1 MDSSVLEKSLRD
13 GLVSTAELDE
23 VQEQCRQ
30 TARNILKDVRSNNT
44 AQADV
49 VIDKNCYCS
58 VCCPRRS
65 GKTYCAVCAALIT
78 GESKPFAITLVISL
92 NLKQLKKL
100 YWDGGP
106 SGIHALNRKYNVG
119 LEFNSTDLKW
129 THRNGSIGYL
139 MGTDKPEQVEQFLG
153 MEADL
158 YIIDECKSFAPGVL
172 EDLLENKIE
181 PQRSSR
187 KGKVLLIGTPGS
199 ILTGPFYRA
208 TCPEAV
214 DSDGRPYL
222 VPYKTQDPHGR
233 ETRDLWSFHSWTLQD
248 NKAKDH
254 QWDDALRRKRNKKWA
269 DDDPTWLREYCGKWA
284 LSSDGLVSRYL
295 LEKASGKVTWVP
307 ESTPNNPTGLPQD
320 RGPWR
325 LVAGLDLGFESDTAL
340 VVAAYSTKYR
350 ELRHI
355 YDKSQNHL
363 LPDDVAE
370 LILAAQREF
379 GLFERIFV
387 DHGNNG
393 GAMLLNMLIQKYG
406 LPAEKSIKQLKH
418 DGIELQ
424 NSGFARG
431 EIKIIENTELE
442 RQLSSVQWDLES
454 DNKENLARKGKLEID
469 RKCKKDAFD
478 AFLYLFRG
486 AMHHF
491 SRDTDVVPEP
501 EQGTA
506 EWATK
511 WNIQQLELAR
521 QQYKMELLQNKL
533 FGGNQLSSSI
543 RRALTGVKL
552 PWETNGRYRYRKIER
567 DSRDDGR

>member
-1 MDSSVLEKSLRD
+1 MDASVLEKSLRSD
-13 GLVSTAELDE
+13 LVGTAELDE
-23 VQEQCRQ
+23 IQSQCRD
-30 TARNILKDVRSNNT
+30 TAKYILKDLRTNNS
-44 AQADV
+44 AQANV
-49 VIDKNCYCS
+49 VVDNNYYCS
-58 VCCPRRS
+58 ACCPRRS

-78 GESKPFAITLVISL
+78 GESKPYSITLVISL

-106 SGIHALNRKYNVG
+106 SGIHALNRKYKVG

-187 KGKVLLIGTPGS
+187 KGKVLMIGTPGS
-199 ILTGPFYRA
+199 ILTGPFYKA
-208 TCPEAV
+208 TCPQAV
-214 DSDGRPYL
+214 DEEGKPYL
-222 VPYKTQDPHGR
+222 VPYKKKDPHGR

-295 LEKASGKVTWVP
+295 LEKPTGKVTWVP
-307 ESTPNNPTGLPQD
+307 ARSEDNPTGLPKD

-325 LVAGLDLGFESDTAL
+325 LVAGLDLGYESDTAF
-340 VVAAYSTKYR
+340 VVAGYSTSYK
-350 ELRHI
+350 ELRHVF
-355 YDKSQNHL
+355 DVSVNHL

-370 LILAAQREF
+370 LVLSTQQQF
-379 GLFERIFV
+379 GKLDTIFV

-431 EIKIIENTELE
+431 EIKIIEHTELE
-442 RQLSSVQWDLES
+442 RQLSSVQYDLES
-454 DNKENLARKGKLEID
+454 DNKENLARRGKLEID

-486 AMHHF
+486 TMHHY
-491 SRDTDVVPEP
+491 SKDTDPLTLPAV
-501 EQGTA
+501 GTK
-506 EWATK
+506 EWEVL
-511 WNIQQLELAR
+511 WNEQQLAKARKELTGSR
-521 QQYKMELLQNKL
+521 RDKPLMSV
-533 FGGNQLSSSI
+533 SSISLPMSI
-543 RRALTGVKL
+543 RRALAGIKL
-552 PWETNGRYRYRKIER
+552 PWETDARYRHGKA
-567 DSRDDGR
+567 